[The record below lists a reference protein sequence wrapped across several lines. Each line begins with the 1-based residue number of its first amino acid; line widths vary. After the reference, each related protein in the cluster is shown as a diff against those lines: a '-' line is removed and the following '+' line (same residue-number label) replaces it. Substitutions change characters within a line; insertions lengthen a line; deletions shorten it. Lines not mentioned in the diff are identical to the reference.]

1 MQTVWQ
7 QTSVSQ
13 PGSSCTVKQ
22 PNGASGIAGVPHT
35 QPSAEQSGVI
45 LAICVQE
52 RSHADSQQN
61 GSSAH
66 TATQHWPSLQ

>member
-7 QTSVSQ
+7 QRSVSQ
-13 PGSSCTVKQ
+13 PGSSCTSKQ
-22 PNGASGIAGVPHT
+22 PNGASGTDGVPQT
-35 QPSAEQSGVI
+35 QPSEAQSGVI

-61 GSSAH
+61 ASIAH